1 MPTHI
6 VSTPLFLPLCVDNL
20 NMLGFIDYL
29 DKGKGEENKIEQ
41 NVHKISLFLI
51 NSILSFLT
59 FLNPKKSLG
68 FSIYRE
74 GGFGP
79 LGEYFEGLLKLINSI
94 FNFYV
99 QFLKTLFFFFYFF

>member
-6 VSTPLFLPLCVDNL
+6 VSTPLFLPLYVDNL

-41 NVHKISLFLI
+41 NLHKISLFLI
-51 NSILSFLT
+51 NFILSFLT

-74 GGFGP
+74 GPMKTGFWPFGGI
-79 LGEYFEGLLKLINSI
+79 LRGLTQTYK
-94 FNFYV
+94 FNF
-99 QFLKTLFFFFYFF
+99 

>member
-41 NVHKISLFLI
+41 NLHKISLFLI
-51 NSILSFLT
+51 NFILSFLT

-74 GGFGP
+74 GPMKTGFWPFGGI
-79 LGEYFEGLLKLINSI
+79 LRGLTQTYK
-94 FNFYV
+94 FNF
-99 QFLKTLFFFFYFF
+99 